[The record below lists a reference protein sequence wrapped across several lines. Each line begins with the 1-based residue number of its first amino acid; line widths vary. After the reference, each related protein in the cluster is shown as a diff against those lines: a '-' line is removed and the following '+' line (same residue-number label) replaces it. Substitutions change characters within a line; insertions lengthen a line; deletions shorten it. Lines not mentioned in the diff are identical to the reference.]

1 MWASVLLV
9 PDSSGVKHYF
19 VSQVLPFG
27 ASASVFAFNRI
38 ARAIHAIGTRL
49 FALVWS
55 NYYDDYPQLDL
66 HACGDSAMQAA
77 ERLMDLLGWR
87 FSKKP
92 TRRLSMA
99 KSLDALGVVFDMEYS
114 QSCRIVVRN
123 KPSRVEQIR
132 NDIDMI
138 LESGR
143 FSTAVA
149 MSLRGRLQF
158 AESQTFG
165 RAVMLHMRTCH
176 QRAVGC
182 VTGNMLT
189 DSMMSELFWAKQ
201 FVLSCP
207 PRILKGHVHDD
218 RVLIFT
224 DACLE
229 DSNQIA
235 GVGMV
240 AYVWRGSKLA
250 HKFFFSEKVP
260 PGLLKHLQRD
270 TPRVIAALELMAA
283 VMAIECLAHHLNAV
297 RAFLFIDN
305 EAARANLISMTSPV
319 LVQAELLKELYQLA
333 AKTSLF
339 MWVSRVP
346 SSSNM
351 ADRPSR
357 FEVDLLLQ
365 QGFTQP
371 TPSWPRE

>member
-1 MWASVLLV
+1 M
-9 PDSSGVKHYF
+9 
-19 VSQVLPFG
+19 
-27 ASASVFAFNRI
+27 
-38 ARAIHAIGTRL
+38 
-49 FALVWS
+49 
-55 NYYDDYPQLDL
+55 
-66 HACGDSAMQAA
+66 
-77 ERLMDLLGWR
+77 
-87 FSKKP
+87 
-92 TRRLSMA
+92 
-99 KSLDALGVVFDMEYS
+99 
-114 QSCRIVVRN
+114 
-123 KPSRVEQIR
+123 
-132 NDIDMI
+132 
-138 LESGR
+138 
-143 FSTAVA
+143 
-149 MSLRGRLQF
+149 
-158 AESQTFG
+158 
-165 RAVMLHMRTCH
+165 
-176 QRAVGC
+176 
-182 VTGNMLT
+182 
-189 DSMMSELFWAKQ
+189 
-201 FVLSCP
+201 
-207 PRILKGHVHDD
+207 HDD